1 MRLSVHIGNEGK
13 DILILGKG
21 TTQRLNH
28 TLTSETPYSINFT
41 RPGIKF
47 CCIIMGA
54 TVSYLFMLQK
64 YISSKQKTE
73 IKKISLV
80 FREYFRRFFS

>member
-47 CCIIMGA
+47 CLILHYNGSNSFLFIYA
-54 TVSYLFMLQK
+54 TEVYQF
-64 YISSKQKTE
+64 
-73 IKKISLV
+73 
-80 FREYFRRFFS
+80 